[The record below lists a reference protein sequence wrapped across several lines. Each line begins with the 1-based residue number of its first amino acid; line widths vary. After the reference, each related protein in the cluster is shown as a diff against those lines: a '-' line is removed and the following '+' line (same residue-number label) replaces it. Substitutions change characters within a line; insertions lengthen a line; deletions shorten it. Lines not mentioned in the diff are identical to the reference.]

1 MKGEVLMAN
10 DIFVIVTTII
20 LAIPLT
26 YTNIL
31 VFKNKFKDSYMHI
44 LFTDFVF
51 IIYIIA
57 FVVAVGQVFSH
68 LIL

>member
-1 MKGEVLMAN
+1 MAN
-10 DIFVIVTTII
+10 DIFVIVTTIL
-20 LAIPLT
+20 LAIPLV

-31 VFKNKFKDSYMHI
+31 VFKKKFKDSYMHI

-51 IIYIIA
+51 IFYIIA
-57 FVVAVGQVFSH
+57 FVVAVCRVFSH

>member
-1 MKGEVLMAN
+1 MAN
-10 DIFVIVTTII
+10 DIFVIITTII
-20 LAIPLT
+20 LGALLV

-31 VFKNKFKDSYMHI
+31 VFKNKFKDSYMQM
-44 LFTDFVF
+44 LFTDFIF

-57 FVVAVGQVFSH
+57 FVVAVYRVFSN

>member
-1 MKGEVLMAN
+1 MAN

-57 FVVAVGQVFSH
+57 FVVAVGRVFSH